1 MRRTTT
7 KRKPPSRIRYEENHP
22 VLSCRI
28 PQADYDLLKQR
39 LKELNISFATFVKN
53 ALERLEIKMTD
64 IDEAKNEGYKQGYE
78 QAQKDHQIWYYCNVC
93 QERIN
98 ISPNGESHK
107 ALIQYLKEHGWG
119 HVSCHEKEKEKTP
132 LYRAPVFLHPYH
144 PYHPYQ
150 ASHPR
155 MWGYPQQQWGYP
167 QPHPPQLRPPF
178 Y

>member
-7 KRKPPSRIRYEENHP
+7 KRKPPSRIRYEESHP

-78 QAQKDHQIWYYCNVC
+78 QAKKDHQIWYYCNVC

-98 ISPNGESHK
+98 VTPNGKSHE
-107 ALIQYLKEHGWG
+107 AIIQYMKEKRWG
-119 HVSCHEKEKEKTP
+119 HAECHEKEKEKTP
-132 LYRAPVFLHPYH
+132 LYRNPVYLYPYH
-144 PYHPYQ
+144 PYYSYQTSHYYPYSYYPYQ
-150 ASHPR
+150 YSYYPYQTSN
-155 MWGYPQQQWGYP
+155 WG
-167 QPHPPQLRPPF
+167 
-178 Y
+178 